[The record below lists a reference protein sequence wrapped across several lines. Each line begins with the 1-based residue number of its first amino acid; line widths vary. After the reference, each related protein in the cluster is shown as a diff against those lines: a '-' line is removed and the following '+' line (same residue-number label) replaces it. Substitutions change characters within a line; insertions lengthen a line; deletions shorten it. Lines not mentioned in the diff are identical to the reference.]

1 MREAISAA
9 ELDALIGREL
19 GVSPW
24 LTLDQARID
33 AFADATLDHQF
44 IHVDPARAKE
54 TPFGGTIAHG
64 LLTLSLIV
72 HLCLDFVPRFE
83 HTQMLLNYGFNRVR
97 FPTFVRTGSR
107 IRSRGTLREVA
118 ERAPGQYLLTLD
130 VTIEIENEAKPALVA
145 EWLTFHVVGAAAPR
159 VYGA

>member
-1 MREAISAA
+1 MPIAIPVAK
-9 ELDALIGREL
+9 LDSLIGQEL

-24 LTLDQARID
+24 LAIDQARIN

-44 IHVDPARAKE
+44 IHVDAERAKD

-72 HLCLDFVPRFE
+72 HLCLDFVPRLE
-83 HTQMLLNYGFNRVR
+83 NTKMLLNYGFNRVR

-107 IRSRGTLREVA
+107 IRARGSLRGVT
-118 ERAPGQYLLTLD
+118 ERAPGQYLMTLD
-130 VTIEIENEAKPALVA
+130 VTIEIEDEPKPAVVA
-145 EWLTFHVVGAAAPR
+145 EWLSFHVVGD
-159 VYGA
+159 